1 MGINSGAVFP
11 AFLKVEYDESA
22 DGFAK
27 FKSDIAG
34 IDGAMAPAR
43 ASLKQFGNDIEA
55 ISREAVRLATTSSRD
70 QFGAASYRQAADA
83 SRQRAEAA
91 RDMTNALI
99 RAAEAEQD
107 YSASTRLSIAAS
119 DAAAREFE
127 DAAAAAAQQALTMER
142 LERVMASNSTIAK
155 RFVDAN
161 ASVGSALTRTSAAA
175 SGTSF
180 ALVNAGQQVQDIAV
194 GFASGQR
201 GAVIFAQQLPQLG
214 FALSTIEATGSRSA
228 AALAGLGRFLV
239 GPWGTALTVG
249 AIAIGVL
256 TDAFSSNADATK
268 EVKIGTDAMA
278 EAQSA
283 LAGVFD
289 LVTGKVKEQNQFLI
303 NNAALKASALKAEAA
318 AGRISSQ
325 QTLGSIGV
333 STSATIA
340 GLFGGT
346 VGSLIGGNYKGASG
360 RAEMLRQLEAGR
372 QSGQIS
378 FSDAL
383 LAAEKL
389 NFDGLKITREQ
400 YVQALANE
408 NSANQADA
416 AATDIRKSL
425 RTGVLDSDLRRDAP
439 KRRPK
444 VDRSAERLEN
454 ANESALA
461 RIADINRAWD
471 EQPKLIDRAANS
483 AEDLVSIIKDA
494 DEKLKAGK
502 LTTGQRDELEK
513 TKQAAR
519 EAAATIS
526 EGLNRPYNDLIQSQQ
541 DALAV
546 QRLTT
551 EGRYEEAE
559 ALQQILRLQR
569 DGVPV
574 DEARAQ
580 AILDN
585 VAALR
590 QAQREQQRLNEIQGY
605 YLNALGEIRGGLR
618 EAFATGKPGSIFS
631 SFGRAF
637 KNLSA
642 DLTVEKLFG
651 PIFRQMEDQITG
663 AGKVRKANE
672 AFAGQ
677 LNDLS
682 TKSTRLGSETD
693 KVTLAFER
701 LRNTLDTIN
710 GVSPA
715 ALAASPSEPAAAAN
729 DNPEDIVV
737 VARKILR
744 NQDASGIAD
753 LPGPITFIGTV
764 IQRSLAQFLG
774 SDSPVV
780 TTFGKV
786 AGFFSKLESGGVPGG
801 ILGAD
806 AGKSLGKTIGGS
818 LGDKLSEFSQGLGPF
833 AAAVAANQVIGDVFG
848 FQGGPLGVFTGLVSS
863 VKRGSATIGGGAN
876 GDLVI
881 TGYSGNSKSRKKAAG
896 EGAQASIESIQ
907 KIAEALGGEVTGN
920 GTVSIGIRKG
930 SYRVDTTGQGI
941 TKTKKGAIDFGEDA
955 EAAVKFATLDLI
967 KDGVIAGLRAS
978 TQRIL
983 QQGKD
988 LDSALEKAVDF
999 ESVFKR
1005 LKAYKDPVGAALD
1018 TLDAEF
1024 KHLKGIF
1031 AEAGADASEYAQL
1044 EELYGIERA
1053 KAIKEAGEAVTASL
1067 RSLLDDLT
1075 VGNDARSLRERKGIA
1090 QAAYD
1095 PLAARVAAGDTT
1107 AYDAYADAARQLLDI
1122 ERQISG
1128 STKDYFDLLDQI
1140 TGLTGKAVQDQTNID
1155 SISASRPGLFD
1166 TNTSAPVVSAVDQ
1179 QTQLLAGIL
1188 NGQFN
1193 AVNDNFGVTIRQNEQ
1208 IIQLMSGTR
1217 GSLVD
1222 NYVRNF

>member
-22 DGFAK
+22 GGFAK

-43 ASLKQFGNDIEA
+43 ASLKQFGNDIEV
-55 ISREAVRLATTSSRD
+55 ISREAVRLASASRND
-70 QFGAASYRQAADA
+70 QFGAASYREAAAA
-83 SRQRAEAA
+83 SRQRAQAA

-127 DAAAAAAQQALTMER
+127 NAASAAAQQARTMER
-142 LERVMASNSTIAK
+142 LEQVMAANPAIARRFADANAALATGMGRTAAANDRLSGSAGLLRAGYFSVGQQFQDIAVQLQSNTRLSTIAAQQGGQLATGLGMIAQGAGGAGGALGRVASFLGGPWGIALGVAIPIAGILYDK
-155 RFVDAN
+155 LLATGDAGR
-161 ASVGSALTRTSAAA
+161 AAQAGLLAAA
-175 SGTSF
+175 SGADELSASF
-180 ALVNAGQQVQDIAV
+180 DRAAEAKRRFDAIAEIADNRTPGEKQIDTIRAGNKSLALLIVERQRLYNAIVA
-194 GFASGQR
+194 
-201 GAVIFAQQLPQLG
+201 PP
-214 FALSTIEATGSRSA
+214 SRSA
-228 AALAGLGRFLV
+228 TGAPTFTFSKPNGVDEDGKPQFTSTTLSAGN
-239 GPWGTALTVG
+239 
-249 AIAIGVL
+249 
-256 TDAFSSNADATK
+256 S
-268 EVKIGTDAMA
+268 
-278 EAQSA
+278 AQ
-283 LAGVFD
+283 
-289 LVTGKVKEQNQFLI
+289 
-303 NNAALKASALKAEAA
+303 
-318 AGRISSQ
+318 
-325 QTLGSIGV
+325 
-333 STSATIA
+333 
-340 GLFGGT
+340 
-346 VGSLIGGNYKGASG
+346 
-360 RAEMLRQLEAGR
+360 RAEMKELLKQYNNAISMRQGEAIR
-372 QSGQIS
+372 AQQV
-378 FSDAL
+378 AEAT
-383 LAAEKL
+383 LAKEEKAR
-389 NFDGLKITREQ
+389 NKTRKP
-400 YVQALANE
+400 
-408 NSANQADA
+408 
-416 AATDIRKSL
+416 R
-425 RTGVLDSDLRRDAP
+425 
-439 KRRPK
+439 

-461 RIADINRAWD
+461 KIADINRAWD
-471 EQPKLIDRAANS
+471 EQPKLIDRASNS
-483 AEDLVSIIKDA
+483 AEDLLSIIKDA
-494 DEKLKAGK
+494 DERLAKGK
-502 LTTGQRDELEK
+502 LTTAQRDQLEK
-513 TKQAAR
+513 VKASAR

-569 DGVPV
+569 EGTPV

-618 EAFATGKPGSIFS
+618 EAFASGKPGSIFS

-701 LRNTLDTIN
+701 LRKTLDTIN
-710 GVSPA
+710 GFQPA
-715 ALAASPSEPAAAAN
+715 DVASAPAN
-729 DNPEDIVV
+729 DNPPDIIVTG
-737 VARKILR
+737 RKVRRTPDPFLDQ
-744 NQDASGIAD
+744 N
-753 LPGPITFIGTV
+753 LPGPIAFFGSFLHRTLEQFFGPSSPIVTKFDGVAKFFANTEGGAALGGLAGTLAFGGGKNTAIGSS
-764 IQRSLAQFLG
+764 IGGALGQKAGEALAKGAFGKALG
-774 SDSPVV
+774 S
-780 TTFGKV
+780 
-786 AGFFSKLESGGVPGG
+786 LSGA
-801 ILGAD
+801 L
-806 AGKSLGKTIGGS
+806 
-818 LGDKLSEFSQGLGPF
+818 
-833 AAAVAANQVIGDVFG
+833 
-848 FQGGPLGVFTGLVSS
+848 GPLGSIAGGLLGGALGSVLSS
-863 VKRGSATIGGGAN
+863 TPKGSATIGGGAN
-876 GDLVI
+876 GGLVI
-881 TGYSGNSKSRKKAAG
+881 TGYSGNSESRKKAAG
-896 EGAQASIESIQ
+896 EGAQSSISSIE

-1107 AYDAYADAARQLLDI
+1107 AYDDYAAAARQLLDI

-1208 IIQLMSGTR
+1208 IIQLLSGTR
-1217 GSLVD
+1217 GTFVD
-1222 NYVRNF
+1222 NYVQNF